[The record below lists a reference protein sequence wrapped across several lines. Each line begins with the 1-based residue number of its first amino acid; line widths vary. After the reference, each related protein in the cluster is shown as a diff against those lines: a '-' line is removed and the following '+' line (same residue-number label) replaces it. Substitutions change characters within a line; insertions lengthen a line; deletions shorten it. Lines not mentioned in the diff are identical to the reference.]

1 MKFVKAIAIVIAAV
15 RLVLLSAV
23 AQAFDFE
30 NICPTQAPPEWS
42 TSAWAQFRD
51 SCITNGVG
59 RPADRQLWENCINTC
74 VSANHAEGR
83 TILPKP
89 AQPENQLTTSGPPVN
104 PDWCPDVPADTP
116 PLNKISP
123 GEWASE
129 RRLCLNSKSSLLLDN
144 LCWGRCDA
152 GRELWV
158 RASDAA
164 QASIPE
170 KPPPHW
176 TAEGRT
182 QSQWTA
188 LRDHCMALFSE
199 VASAGGSKP
208 LPPFSPSDWEKCNE
222 ISEPPTQALAYPV
235 STDKR
240 QGPFPLQRGAK
251 GWVLP
256 VPSDLATPE
265 AR

>member
-208 LPPFSPSDWEKCNE
+208 LPPFSPSDW
-222 ISEPPTQALAYPV
+222 
-235 STDKR
+235 
-240 QGPFPLQRGAK
+240 
-251 GWVLP
+251 
-256 VPSDLATPE
+256 
-265 AR
+265 